1 MLAVWSKDF
10 LIGCLDPEKKPSRQ
24 LPVFYKAELAT
35 LRIQFPSIRPGPLY
49 SPWLKF
55 STFKRLSWLWRY
67 RARIFKCVVLWCRFQ
82 TKIQTNLT
90 QGVYFKVV
98 VCNSERAILLPSPS
112 SHQSKKKKR
121 KPSSLSQRILFP
133 LEGQRKHFSSLSLG
147 LDLELAFM
155 NPPHTYLLLKS
166 PKAKTEPEV
175 CRPQTK
181 GNLSIGSNQH
191 SKFHP
196 DVRHA
201 GLGIYKIFRCY
212 NRDDAGTRS

>member
-1 MLAVWSKDF
+1 MCWRFDQRISLSVAWTLKKNQVDDCPSSTQLNWPHYVSNF
-10 LIGCLDPEKKPSRQ
+10 LQ
-24 LPVFYKAELAT
+24 YA
-35 LRIQFPSIRPGPLY
+35 LY

-90 QGVYFKVV
+90 QGIYFKVL
-98 VCNSERAILLPSPS
+98 VCNSEKAILLPSPS
-112 SHQSKKKKR
+112 SHQSKKKKKR

-147 LDLELAFM
+147 LDLELAFK
-155 NPPHTYLLLKS
+155 NPPHTYLLLKT